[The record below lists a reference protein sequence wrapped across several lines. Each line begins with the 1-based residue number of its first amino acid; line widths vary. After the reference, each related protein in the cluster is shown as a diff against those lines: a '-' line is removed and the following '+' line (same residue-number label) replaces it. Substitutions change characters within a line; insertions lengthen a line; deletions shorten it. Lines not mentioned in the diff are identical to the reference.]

1 MSRTHTIEYTC
12 KFSDPSRL
20 HVAAKTGINLWDQKL
35 TGPLPFDGST
45 GIFRKLINNI
55 RTSSNGLTL
64 VLFEITPGN
73 FTIQNKGSNS
83 SHVILKLTNLGSGVI
98 LFEGNIN
105 GNSTVYPSI
114 TSASTMNSLPANFE
128 IFLQKTQKSDQIYLQ
143 IHEFKIRLVVRC
155 NVPVEGESIA
165 HNTMI
170 PLFKII
176 PESTATN
183 VQLNA
188 CTTGSSLTVDNGRR
202 TFIDLE
208 EGRFFTP
215 TQNAIIDDQILFTF
229 WDTTKYITL
238 NANNIGT
245 TTYTL

>member
-20 HVAAKTGINLWDQKL
+20 HVAAKTGINLWDQGL
-35 TGPLPFDGST
+35 TGSLPFNGST

-64 VLFEITPGN
+64 VLFEIIPGN

-83 SHVILKLTNLGSGVI
+83 SNVTLKLTNVGSGLI
-98 LFEGNIN
+98 LFSGNIN
-105 GNSTVYPSI
+105 GNSTVYPSM
-114 TSASTMNSLPANFE
+114 TSTSTMNSLPANFE
-128 IFLQKTQKSDQIYLQ
+128 IFLQKTQKSDQIYLT
-143 IHEFKIRLVVRC
+143 INEFKIRLVVRC
-155 NVPVEGESIA
+155 NVPVAGEPIE
-165 HNTMI
+165 HDTMI

-176 PESTATN
+176 PESTVTN

-202 TFIDLE
+202 TFIELE
-208 EGRFFTP
+208 NGQNFNP
-215 TQNAIIDDQILFTF
+215 TQNAVIDDQILLTF
-229 WDTTKYITL
+229 WNTTKYITL
-238 NANNIGT
+238 TASNIGT
-245 TTYTL
+245 TTYTI